1 MYRLFPLRK
10 ILAPIPA
17 QNFEEAQARF
27 ALLQA
32 AEGDKLAPYC
42 RTTLLTHGKRT
53 PQAIVLI
60 HGFTNCPYQF
70 QKLAPLLHARGHNV
84 LNLRLPG
91 HGYAD
96 RLTTQL
102 IEMTEGALI
111 DSTTNAVD
119 IACGLGEQVT
129 VIGFS
134 LGGVIA
140 GWVAQQR
147 PDVKGAVL
155 ISPAIGIQALP
166 ANRRRLYGHLL
177 ALLPNFYQWWH
188 PSLKEQPVEPLHAY
202 PRFASHALATL
213 LRIGLIVRDSVGRS
227 RPSARQVMVITNPSD
242 RVVDNQTVA
251 QVVAAWRAHGIAVT
265 THSFPA
271 EWQLLHDLI
280 DPLQPE
286 QQVERV
292 YPLLLEWL
300 AEAGL

>member
-10 ILAPIPA
+10 IIAPAPA
-17 QNFEEAQARF
+17 QDWTEAQARF
-27 ALLQA
+27 ASLQA
-32 AEGDKLAPYC
+32 AEGDTIAPHC
-42 RTTLLTHGKRT
+42 RTGLLTHGKRT
-53 PQAIVLI
+53 SQAIVLL
-60 HGFTNCPYQF
+60 HGFTNCPHQF

-102 IEMTEGALI
+102 LEMTESALI
-111 DSTTNAVD
+111 DRTTTAID

-134 LGGVIA
+134 LGGVLA
-140 GWVAQQR
+140 GWAAQQR

-155 ISPAIGIQALP
+155 ISPAIGVQALP

-188 PSLKEQPVEPLHAY
+188 PSLKEREVEPLHAY
-202 PRFASHALATL
+202 PRFASHALAAL
-213 LRIGLIVRDSVGRS
+213 LRIGLILRDSVGRK
-227 RPSARQVMVITNPSD
+227 RPGATQLMVITNPSD
-242 RVVDNQTVA
+242 PVVDNQTVA
-251 QVVAAWRAHGIAVT
+251 QVVAAWQAHGLAVT
-265 THSFPA
+265 THSFPV

-300 AEAGL
+300 TEAGL

>member
-1 MYRLFPLRK
+1 MYRPFPLRK
-10 ILAPIPA
+10 ILAATPT

-27 ALLQA
+27 ALLRA
-32 AEGDKLAPYC
+32 TESDEIAPHC
-42 RTTLLTHGKRT
+42 RTALLTHGQRT

-60 HGFTNCPYQF
+60 HGFTNCPHQF
-70 QKLAPLLHARGHNV
+70 QKLAPLLHERGHNV

-111 DSTTNAVD
+111 DSTTTAVD

-134 LGGVIA
+134 LGGVLA

-147 PDVKGAVL
+147 SDVTRAVL
-155 ISPAIGIQALP
+155 IAPAIGVQALP
-166 ANRRRLYGHLL
+166 ARRRRLYGHLL

-188 PSLKEQPVEPLHAY
+188 PSLKEQKVEPLHAY
-202 PRFASHALATL
+202 PRFASHALAAL
-213 LRIGLIVRDSVGRS
+213 LRIGLIVHDSVGRS
-227 RPSARQVMVITNPSD
+227 RPAATQITVITNPSD
-242 RVVDNQTVA
+242 PVVDNQTVA
-251 QVVAAWRAHGIAVT
+251 QVVATWQAHGIAVT
-265 THSFPA
+265 THRFPV
-271 EWQLLHDLI
+271 EWELLHDLI
-280 DPLQPE
+280 DPLQPA